1 MQDNIIYRLDLTD
14 EQYIFLEQVKKE
26 YIEKLSKMTL
36 EERLQYF
43 KEHYC
48 LEQNL
53 NIEKEINGTIYKVNA
68 YFNGQADESVLN
80 TIFRLTKKILNSLEL
95 LKRVWYYVNNYKM
108 ICNNLYHT
116 RLSKRKENDNGTVK

>member
-53 NIEKEINGTIYKVNA
+53 NIEKK
-68 YFNGQADESVLN
+68 
-80 TIFRLTKKILNSLEL
+80 
-95 LKRVWYYVNNYKM
+95 
-108 ICNNLYHT
+108 
-116 RLSKRKENDNGTVK
+116 

>member
-1 MQDNIIYRLDLTD
+1 MQYNIIYRLELTD
-14 EQYIFLEQVKKE
+14 EQYEFLERIKNE
-26 YIEKLSKMTL
+26 YIDQLSQMTL

-48 LEQNL
+48 LEQKL

-80 TIFRLTKKILNSLEL
+80 TIFRLTKKS
-95 LKRVWYYVNNYKM
+95 
-108 ICNNLYHT
+108 
-116 RLSKRKENDNGTVK
+116 

>member
-1 MQDNIIYRLDLTD
+1 MQDNIVYRIELTD
-14 EQYIFLEQVKKE
+14 EQYAVVEKAKQE
-26 YIEKLSKMTL
+26 YIQKLVQMTF

-68 YFNGQADESVLN
+68 YFNGQSGGSVLN
-80 TIFRLTKKILNSLEL
+80 TFFRLTKKS
-95 LKRVWYYVNNYKM
+95 
-108 ICNNLYHT
+108 
-116 RLSKRKENDNGTVK
+116 

>member
-1 MQDNIIYRLDLTD
+1 MQDNIIYRLELTD
-14 EQYIFLEQVKKE
+14 EQYKFLEQIKNE
-26 YIEKLSKMTL
+26 YIDKLSKMTL

-68 YFNGQADESVLN
+68 YFNGQSDESILN
-80 TIFRLTKKILNSLEL
+80 TIFRLTKNLKITWTTKTSMVLCEWLQ
-95 LKRVWYYVNNYKM
+95 
-108 ICNNLYHT
+108 
-116 RLSKRKENDNGTVK
+116 NDL

>member
-14 EQYIFLEQVKKE
+14 EQYLFLEQVKKE

-80 TIFRLTKKILNSLEL
+80 TIFRLTKKS
-95 LKRVWYYVNNYKM
+95 
-108 ICNNLYHT
+108 
-116 RLSKRKENDNGTVK
+116 

>member
-53 NIEKEINGTIYKVNA
+53 NIE
-68 YFNGQADESVLN
+68 
-80 TIFRLTKKILNSLEL
+80 
-95 LKRVWYYVNNYKM
+95 
-108 ICNNLYHT
+108 
-116 RLSKRKENDNGTVK
+116 

>member
-1 MQDNIIYRLDLTD
+1 MQDNIIYRLELTD

-26 YIEKLSKMTL
+26 YVEKLSKMSL

-68 YFNGQADESVLN
+68 YFNGQSDESILN
-80 TIFRLTKKILNSLEL
+80 TIFRLTKKS
-95 LKRVWYYVNNYKM
+95 
-108 ICNNLYHT
+108 
-116 RLSKRKENDNGTVK
+116 

>member
-1 MQDNIIYRLDLTD
+1 MQDNIIYRLELTD
-14 EQYIFLEQVKKE
+14 EQYEFLERIKNE
-26 YIEKLSKMTL
+26 YIDQLSQMTL

-48 LEQNL
+48 LEQKL

-80 TIFRLTKKILNSLEL
+80 TIFRLTKKS
-95 LKRVWYYVNNYKM
+95 
-108 ICNNLYHT
+108 
-116 RLSKRKENDNGTVK
+116 

>member
-53 NIEKEINGTIYKVNA
+53 NIEKEINVTIYKVNA
-68 YFNGQADESVLN
+68 NYNGQADESVLN
-80 TIFRLTKKILNSLEL
+80 TIFRLTKKS
-95 LKRVWYYVNNYKM
+95 
-108 ICNNLYHT
+108 
-116 RLSKRKENDNGTVK
+116 

>member
-1 MQDNIIYRLDLTD
+1 MQDNIIYRLELTN
-14 EQYIFLEQVKKE
+14 EQYIFLEQIKKQ

-68 YFNGQADESVLN
+68 YFNGQSDESILN
-80 TIFRLTKKILNSLEL
+80 TIFRLTKNLKITWTTKTSMVLCEWLQ
-95 LKRVWYYVNNYKM
+95 
-108 ICNNLYHT
+108 
-116 RLSKRKENDNGTVK
+116 NDL

>member
-53 NIEKEINGTIYKVNA
+53 NIEKEINGTVYKVNT
-68 YFNGQADESVLN
+68 YFDENAEESILAK
-80 TIFRLTKKILNSLEL
+80 IFRLTKKS
-95 LKRVWYYVNNYKM
+95 
-108 ICNNLYHT
+108 
-116 RLSKRKENDNGTVK
+116 

>member
-53 NIEKEINGTIYKVNA
+53 NIEKEINGTIYKVNTHFDVNA
-68 YFNGQADESVLN
+68 EESILN
-80 TIFRLTKKILNSLEL
+80 KLFRLTKKS
-95 LKRVWYYVNNYKM
+95 
-108 ICNNLYHT
+108 
-116 RLSKRKENDNGTVK
+116 

>member
-1 MQDNIIYRLDLTD
+1 MQDNIIYKLELTN
-14 EQYIFLEQVKKE
+14 EQYMFLEQVKKE

-53 NIEKEINGTIYKVNA
+53 NIEKEINGTIYKVTT
-68 YFNGQADESVLN
+68 YFNGQANESVLN
-80 TIFRLTKKILNSLEL
+80 TIFRLTKKS
-95 LKRVWYYVNNYKM
+95 
-108 ICNNLYHT
+108 
-116 RLSKRKENDNGTVK
+116 